1 VSTKDSTWEVECC
14 DNPHNS
20 KGIPDLIVNPQP
32 QLSMSI
38 LLSIHNF
45 LEIQQIALVKDPKEE
60 NCSKEDK
67 LQVSKLFHTYKFEF
81 GCVALPDD
89 LKIRITRFQ
98 TK

>member
-1 VSTKDSTWEVECC
+1 MSTKDSTWEVECC

-45 LEIQQIALVKDPKEE
+45 PQIQQIALRTPKRKTAQKKT
-60 NCSKEDK
+60 N
-67 LQVSKLFHTYKFEF
+67 YKYQNSSI
-81 GCVALPDD
+81 VISLNSAA
-89 LKIRITRFQ
+89 
-98 TK
+98 

>member
-1 VSTKDSTWEVECC
+1 MSTKDSTWEVECC

-45 LEIQQIALVKDPKEE
+45 PQIQQIALVKDPKEE
-60 NCSKEDK
+60 NYSKK
-67 LQVSKLFHTYKFEF
+67 TSYKYQNFSILLSLNS
-81 GCVALPDD
+81 AA
-89 LKIRITRFQ
+89 
-98 TK
+98 